1 MEPNNLEQSG
11 ASQIRPS
18 FGIGALGAWALEPS
32 PASLLSAAPLFCNSW
47 PCALRPKRP
56 KALLQRQGEGEA
68 MLELSVDLQEALQA
82 YRWGALKTLQK
93 ERQKEPQKEPKVPQ
107 AQAKEKRG
115 SEALESFSQQGR
127 VRRLEP
133 RKCKIAAHRLAK
145 GGATAAPF
153 RKESPNMLHRSVMD
167 RATAVDY
174 QLQRLRKAQPVLM
187 FFHALFAG
195 IALHDVPE
203 GLPMP
208 HSLAASSAS
217 RQLSALGR
225 SFVVFSQSGHKQP
238 GMAERNGSTRQNASL
253 FSCTAGRCVK
263 EAATNARFLG
273 AILIPLLLSFSQ
285 HRAEEMSDMPLT
297 KPID

>member
-115 SEALESFSQQGR
+115 SEALESFSQR
-127 VRRLEP
+127 RARRLEP

-145 GGATAAPF
+145 GGATAAP
-153 RKESPNMLHRSVMD
+153 V
-167 RATAVDY
+167 
-174 QLQRLRKAQPVLM
+174 
-187 FFHALFAG
+187 
-195 IALHDVPE
+195 
-203 GLPMP
+203 
-208 HSLAASSAS
+208 
-217 RQLSALGR
+217 
-225 SFVVFSQSGHKQP
+225 
-238 GMAERNGSTRQNASL
+238 
-253 FSCTAGRCVK
+253 
-263 EAATNARFLG
+263 RFLG

-285 HRAEEMSDMPLT
+285 RRAEEMSDMPLT